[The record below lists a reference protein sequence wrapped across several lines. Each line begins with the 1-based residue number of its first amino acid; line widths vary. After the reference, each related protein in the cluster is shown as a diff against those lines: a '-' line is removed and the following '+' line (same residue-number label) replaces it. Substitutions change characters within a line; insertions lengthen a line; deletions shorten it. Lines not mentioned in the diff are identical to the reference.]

1 MTHNPSTTDTSRD
14 SSAEQFSNEF
24 MLVKLLIEYSNVN
37 QELLNL
43 LHQEP
48 QPIPP
53 FPTNVDI
60 DIDPFVQGDNLSNL
74 PWNSIELW
82 IQIYNCNIDVYP
94 YHNGPTVGSVKDEF
108 QKELRNR
115 CDVIT
120 RICNLEDGTQ
130 HPFCNTRGGKRR
142 KSRKNKKSKKKSRK
156 YRKKKSYIGVPQ
168 FNH

>member
-1 MTHNPSTTDTSRD
+1 MTDDLSTTDGSQD
-14 SSAEQFSNEF
+14 SSAEPFSNEF
-24 MLVKLLIEYSNVN
+24 MLVKLLIEYSNEN
-37 QELLNL
+37 QELRNL

-53 FPTNVDI
+53 FPTIEDI
-60 DIDPFVQGDNLSNL
+60 DHFVQGDNLSNP

-82 IQIYNCNIDVYP
+82 RKIYNCNIGVYP
-94 YHNGPTVGSVKDEF
+94 YHNGQTVRSVKYEF

-120 RICNLEDGTQ
+120 RICNLAHGTQ
-130 HPFCNTRGGKRR
+130 HPFSCNTRGGKRR